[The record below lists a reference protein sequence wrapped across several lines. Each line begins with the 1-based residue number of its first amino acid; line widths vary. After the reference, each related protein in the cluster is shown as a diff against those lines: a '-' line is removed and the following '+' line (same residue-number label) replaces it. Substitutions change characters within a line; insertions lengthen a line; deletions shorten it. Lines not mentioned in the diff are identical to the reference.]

1 MGKNGSRGAIASAEP
16 VPAAG
21 ALRLRQPATGQRI
34 PPLARFIAVRIL
46 MLPVSVFVIISVS
59 FFLMSLLPGD
69 IARALLGP
77 VASPAQIA
85 RVNARLG
92 LDQPIFDRYRD
103 YISGVAHGSLGSSYY
118 TGRAIVR
125 ELSTRL
131 PATIEL
137 VVPALLIAIML
148 GMALGSV
155 GAYYSR
161 RPPDA
166 VARFGLTLVQSVPDF
181 LLGLLLILVF
191 FSWLNIL
198 PGPEGQLSFAD
209 SPPPHHTGM
218 YVIDALLSGQGSVAA
233 SALRHL
239 VLPALT
245 LGVVYSA
252 TVGRTSRALLGNAL
266 AAEYTQFGRACGL
279 SEIRLLRNAVLA
291 SRTGLLT
298 YIAVLVASIIGG
310 DAVVEIVF
318 SWNGVG
324 QYAVQSMLRQ
334 DLPAVEGFVVV
345 VGTLTV
351 VVYLLLDLVSA
362 LLDPRIRF
370 DVSRRS

>member
-1 MGKNGSRGAIASAEP
+1 
-16 VPAAG
+16 
-21 ALRLRQPATGQRI
+21 
-34 PPLARFIAVRIL
+34 
-46 MLPVSVFVIISVS
+46 VIISAS

-77 VASPAQIA
+77 VATPSQVA
-85 RVNARLG
+85 RVNSELG
-92 LDQPIFDRYRD
+92 LNQPIFVRYWR
-103 YISGVAHGSLGSSYY
+103 YISDVAHGSLGSSYY
-118 TGRAIVR
+118 TGRAIVK
-125 ELSTRL
+125 ELSSRL

-137 VVPALLIAIML
+137 VVPALAIAILL
-148 GMALGSV
+148 GITLGAI
-155 GAYYSR
+155 GAYYTRR
-161 RPPDA
+161 RPDTL
-166 VARFGLTLVQSVPDF
+166 ARFGLTVIQSVPDF
-181 LLGLLLILVF
+181 LLGLLLILVC

-209 SPPPHHTGM
+209 SPPPHVTGM
-218 YVIDALLSGQGSVAA
+218 YVIDALLAGDGSTAV
-233 SALRHL
+233 SAIRHL
-239 VLPALT
+239 VLPAVT

-252 TVGRTSRALLGNAL
+252 TLGRTARALLGNAL
-266 AAEYTQFGRACGL
+266 TSEYTQFGRACGL
-279 SEIRLLRNAVLA
+279 PEFRLVRNAVLA

-298 YIAVLVASIIGG
+298 YTAVLIASIIGG

-334 DLPAVEGFVVV
+334 DLPAVEGFVIV

-351 VVYLLLDLVSA
+351 VVYLLLDLASA